1 MSDAD
6 FMAMATGKADAMK
19 LFGTGKLKISGDVM
33 ASQKL
38 GFLKKL
44 TPEMVL
50 AQVEKRT
57 GGSAGAS
64 AAAGAPPADIPAGM
78 TPTSWDVFIAIRD
91 HIERNPDLVDKV
103 QTTFLFKIKNPDSAW
118 TLDLKNGKGSVVE
131 GAPPSADCT
140 LEIAEGDFLDM
151 TQGKSDPMKLFTT
164 GKLKISGNV
173 MASQKLGFLQKI
185 DPAQAIEAVKKAR
198 AAGAAPTAAASGGS
212 ASSGAKAVD
221 IFAAIEKRLASNPG
235 LAAEVGAQLT
245 FKVGDQVKTFELGA
259 SKATI
264 TIADADLA
272 DLAAGKTSARDLYQ
286 HGKLRVDGDVQVA
299 HRLGFLKGLI

>member
-1 MSDAD
+1 
-6 FMAMATGKADAMK
+6 MK

-57 GGSAGAS
+57 GGSGGAAAPAAAS
-64 AAAGAPPADIPAGM
+64 AEIPAGM
-78 TPTSWDVFIAIRD
+78 TPTSWDVFVAIRD
-91 HIERNPDLVDKV
+91 HVERNPDLVSKV
-103 QTTFLFKIKNPDSAW
+103 QTTFLFKIKSPDSAW

-140 LEIAEGDFLDM
+140 LEIAEADFLDM

-198 AAGAAPTAAASGGS
+198 ASGAAGPAAPEGSVTRGGAPSAAS
-212 ASSGAKAVD
+212 AHA
-221 IFAAIEKRLASNPG
+221 IFAAIEKRLAGNPG

-245 FKVGDQVKTFELGA
+245 FKVGDQTKTFELGA